1 MVETPTGTKI
11 LKAIGTQG
19 FRRIFFGILDDQE
32 NVVKVVVID
41 EDSGGAVEL
50 KTSGFSG
57 QMNVTYASN
66 IAYYVSNAGTG
77 TGKIELTIM
86 ELPSDVSTDVLGD
99 ELNED
104 GVYMTKSDVKQP
116 YVALIGESL
125 DLNNN
130 PMWVGVAKAKFAT
143 TDAEDFKTGE
153 DKGMTPGNVSLTG
166 NAITRRKDKLVKTKA
181 SSSNGTTL
189 AQFAKVVFPGFT
201 GDLDDSTQT
210 LDNEGHKTTDDSSTT
225 PTTNEGATA

>member
-1 MVETPTGTKI
+1 MADTSTGTKN

-19 FRRIFFGILDDQE
+19 FRRIFIGIMDDQE
-32 NVVKVVVID
+32 NVVNVVSID

-77 TGKIELTIM
+77 TGKIELSAM
-86 ELPSDVSTDVLGD
+86 ELPSDVATDVLGD
-99 ELNED
+99 EVNED

-116 YVALIGESL
+116 YVAIIAEAQ
-125 DLNNN
+125 DLNQN
-130 PMWVGVAKAKFAT
+130 PMWIGIAKAKFAT
-143 TDAEDFKTGE
+143 TDGNDFKTGE

-181 SSSNGTTL
+181 SNSNGTTL

-201 GDLDDSTQT
+201 GNLDDSTQHI
-210 LDNEGHKTTDDSSTT
+210 DNEGHKTDTSSASSNI
-225 PTTNEGATA
+225 NEGATA

>member
-1 MVETPTGTKI
+1 MADTSTGTKN

-19 FRRIFFGILDDQE
+19 FRRIFIGIMDDQE
-32 NVVKVVVID
+32 NVVNVVSID

-50 KTSGFSG
+50 KASGFSG

-77 TGKIELTIM
+77 TGKIELSAM
-86 ELPSDVSTDVLGD
+86 ELPSDVATDVLGD
-99 ELNED
+99 EVNED

-116 YVALIGESL
+116 YVAIIAEAQ
-125 DLNNN
+125 DLNQN
-130 PMWVGVAKAKFAT
+130 PMWIGIAKAKFAT

-181 SSSNGTTL
+181 SNSNGTTL

-201 GDLDDSTQT
+201 GNLDDSTQHI
-210 LDNEGHKTTDDSSTT
+210 DNEGHKTDTSSASSNI
-225 PTTNEGATA
+225 NEGATA

>member
-1 MVETPTGTKI
+1 MADTSTGTKN

-19 FRRIFFGILDDQE
+19 FRRIFIGIMDDQE
-32 NVVKVVVID
+32 NVVNVVSID

-77 TGKIELTIM
+77 TGKIELSAM
-86 ELPSDVSTDVLGD
+86 ELPSDVATDVLGD
-99 ELNED
+99 EVNED

-116 YVALIGESL
+116 YVAIIAEAQ
-125 DLNNN
+125 DLNQN
-130 PMWVGVAKAKFAT
+130 PMWIGIAKAKFAT

-181 SSSNGTTL
+181 SNSNGTTL

-201 GDLDDSTQT
+201 GNLDDSTQHI
-210 LDNEGHKTTDDSSTT
+210 DNEGHKTDTSSASSNI
-225 PTTNEGATA
+225 NEGATA

>member
-1 MVETPTGTKI
+1 MVKD

-19 FRRIFFGILDDQE
+19 FRRIFIGILDDQE

-50 KTSGFSG
+50 KTSGFAG
-57 QMNVTYASN
+57 QMNVKYASN

-77 TGKIELTIM
+77 TGKIELSAM
-86 ELPSDVSTDVLGD
+86 ELPSDVATDVLGD

-116 YVALIGESL
+116 YVSIIAEAQ

-130 PMWVGVAKAKFAT
+130 PMWVGIAKAKFST

-210 LDNEGHKTTDDSSTT
+210 LDNEGHKTDGSSTS
-225 PTTNEGATA
+225 TTTTEGENA